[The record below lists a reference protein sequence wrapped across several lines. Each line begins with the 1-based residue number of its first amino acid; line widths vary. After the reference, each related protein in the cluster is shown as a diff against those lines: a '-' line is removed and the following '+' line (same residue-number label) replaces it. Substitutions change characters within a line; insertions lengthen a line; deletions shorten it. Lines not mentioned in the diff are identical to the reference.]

1 MRNRTKRQR
10 RDPMAIQPID
20 LQTLF
25 TQLDKVAK
33 TQTAQREGLALQQAI
48 QGVQI
53 QRKTEEHIQA
63 VNETQN
69 TGDDGIEKVKDRES
83 RQQDSS
89 GGKKKKAGKNES
101 EQEETPSPVLCDPR
115 LGRNIDISL

>member
-1 MRNRTKRQR
+1 
-10 RDPMAIQPID
+10 MAIQPID

-33 TQTAQREGLALQQAI
+33 TQTAQREGQAIQQAI

-53 QRKTEEHIQA
+53 QRKTEEHIQS

-69 TGDDGIEKVKDRES
+69 TGDDGIEKVKDHES
-83 RQQDSS
+83 RRQDS
-89 GGKKKKAGKNES
+89 GEGKKKKAGQKES
-101 EQEETPSPVLCDPR
+101 EQEETPSPVLSDPR

>member
-1 MRNRTKRQR
+1 
-10 RDPMAIQPID
+10 MAIQPID

-33 TQTAQREGLALQQAI
+33 TQTAEREGHALQQAI

-53 QRKTEEHIQA
+53 QRKTEEHIQS

-69 TGDDGIEKVKDRES
+69 TGDDGIEKVKERGS
-83 RQQDSS
+83 QRQDS
-89 GGKKKKAGKNES
+89 GEGKKKEAGHRES
-101 EQEETPSPVLCDPR
+101 EQEETPSPVLYDPR

>member
-1 MRNRTKRQR
+1 
-10 RDPMAIQPID
+10 MAIQPID

-25 TQLDKVAK
+25 TQLDKVGKA
-33 TQTAQREGLALQQAI
+33 QTAQREGLALHEAI

-69 TGDDGIEKVKDRES
+69 TGEDGVEKVKDRGS
-83 RQQDSS
+83 RQQDS
-89 GGKKKKAGKNES
+89 GEKKKKEAGQKES
-101 EQEETPSPVLCDPR
+101 ERDEATVPVFCDPR

>member
-1 MRNRTKRQR
+1 
-10 RDPMAIQPID
+10 MAIQPID

-25 TQLDKVAK
+25 TQLDKVGKA
-33 TQTAQREGLALQQAI
+33 QIAQREGLALQQAI

-69 TGDDGIEKVKDRES
+69 TGEDGVEKVKDRGT
-83 RQQDSS
+83 RRQDSS
-89 GGKKKKAGKNES
+89 GGKKKEAEQNES
-101 EQEETPSPVLCDPR
+101 EREETPVLCDPC